1 MVDKDGGEYGDDS
14 VAALESLFAKVS
26 KERQYAIA
34 LSDKNTMP
42 LKELTTK
49 AEYLEFITANNIM
62 LPTWTG
68 LCKMPAASAT
78 WSHQLGSSEVE
89 GEGVQM

>member
-1 MVDKDGGEYGDDS
+1 MPKKDKNIKNFGITKQAWNKAQKAIKQLVDKDEGEYGDDS

-34 LSDKNTMP
+34 LSDKQTMP
-42 LKELTTK
+42 MKELKTK

-62 LPTWTG
+62 LPT
-68 LCKMPAASAT
+68 
-78 WSHQLGSSEVE
+78 
-89 GEGVQM
+89 